1 MTAKRKDSN
10 RLPLRPRDRGPS
22 PFFHG
27 REEIIDNF
35 NIVLD
40 DHKAHKDGT
49 TFMIQGAPGAGKT
62 ALLDVLSKHA
72 KKNGWKPILINTN
85 TLWSP
90 DELLRR
96 LDKSGR
102 QITSFGAE
110 AGVDHVGHGSFN
122 INIKTAAHTIS
133 DILRGQKKPLLLILD
148 EAQTLGMPDVVP
160 SEMKCV
166 TISVLKEIH
175 NGDLERPI
183 MLLAGGL
190 GTTESGFE
198 TFAISRFGGDCTIQL
213 WRLDKKSECAVI
225 RDWLIE
231 EGRAKGDPHT
241 WIQSIAEQAHGWPQH
256 IISYIK
262 PALKYIESNNRF
274 MSDEGLELVLEEGAK
289 YREEYYQKRVKGV
302 DKTKRE
308 ALAKIFSSVPL
319 GDTIL
324 RDDIVS
330 ALQEEYSQEVA
341 EELFNR
347 ALDQGIIDERKDG
360 DYGIPIP
367 SLHTWLVDEYVKGK
381 S

>member
-10 RLPLRPRDRGPS
+10 RLPLRPRDRSPS

-40 DHKAHKDGT
+40 DSKALKDGT
-49 TFMIQGAPGAGKT
+49 TFLIQGVPGSGKT

-102 QITSFGAE
+102 QIISFGAE
-110 AGVDHVGHGSFN
+110 AGVDHVGHGSLN

-160 SEMKCV
+160 SEMKGV
-166 TISVLKEIH
+166 TTSILKEIH
-175 NGDLERPI
+175 NGDLGRSI

-190 GTTESGFE
+190 GTTESGFR
-198 TFAISRFGGDCTIQL
+198 TFGILRFDGDCTVQL
-213 WRLDKKSECAVI
+213 GRLDKKSECAVI
-225 RDWLIE
+225 RDWLIKD
-231 EGRAKGDPHT
+231 GRAKGDPDS
-241 WIQSIAEQAHGWPQH
+241 WIKAIAEQAHGWP
-256 IISYIK
+256 
-262 PALKYIESNNRF
+262 
-274 MSDEGLELVLEEGAK
+274 
-289 YREEYYQKRVKGV
+289 
-302 DKTKRE
+302 
-308 ALAKIFSSVPL
+308 
-319 GDTIL
+319 
-324 RDDIVS
+324 S
-330 ALQEEYSQEVA
+330 AHHL
-341 EELFNR
+341 LC
-347 ALDQGIIDERKDG
+347 
-360 DYGIPIP
+360 
-367 SLHTWLVDEYVKGK
+367 
-381 S
+381 